1 MNKATKVIIF
11 LSTLIFACIGY
22 SAPVYDQNFDD
33 NNDWWSTTLTGDT
46 VATYITNG
54 IAGNTTHSGTGAL
67 SISSPDGNA
76 ENWYIHQNG
85 SLTISI
91 TPEEEY
97 DLTSWI
103 KTENMNGN
111 TSAKIRLAWRNAAK
125 GWIGNSDYSTA
136 ITTDTDWTQI
146 SLTATAPSNAVGAQ
160 VYLFVDGD
168 VASTAT
174 VTFDDIQIEA
184 TPEPPVF
191 GQDFDENNDWW
202 LQVVTGDAVATYITN
217 GITGDTT
224 YNGTGALSISSPD
237 GGSDRWYMHKNGS
250 FEIQADMLYQLSA
263 RIKTENMGDNTS
275 THIRFSWR
283 DSASGWLGNASS
295 DSISTDGD
303 WTLLTLTAYSPT
315 NAGRAEVFLMVD
327 GDPASTATVT
337 FDDIRVELISDPP
350 KTYNTWL
357 INYTLSGA
365 DALETA
371 DPDGDGYNNFMEYA
385 LGGDPE
391 DPADSGHLPEAA
403 ITKAGSTNWFEVVH
417 FERTDKDDRGLIYSL
432 KHTDELVA
440 ASWGTNDFIQIGSA
454 AYDDSFTVMTNRLM
468 TDLDSRFVQLSI
480 GEQ

>member
-1 MNKATKVIIF
+1 MLLRHILQTALPATQRTTEPVRFPFPARTVDQTGGI
-11 LSTLIFACIGY
+11 CI
-22 SAPVYDQNFDD
+22 
-33 NNDWWSTTLTGDT
+33 
-46 VATYITNG
+46 
-54 IAGNTTHSGTGAL
+54 
-67 SISSPDGNA
+67 
-76 ENWYIHQNG
+76 
-85 SLTISI
+85 
-91 TPEEEY
+91 
-97 DLTSWI
+97 
-103 KTENMNGN
+103 
-111 TSAKIRLAWRNAAK
+111 
-125 GWIGNSDYSTA
+125 
-136 ITTDTDWTQI
+136 
-146 SLTATAPSNAVGAQ
+146 
-160 VYLFVDGD
+160 
-168 VASTAT
+168 
-174 VTFDDIQIEA
+174 
-184 TPEPPVF
+184 
-191 GQDFDENNDWW
+191 
-202 LQVVTGDAVATYITN
+202 
-217 GITGDTT
+217 
-224 YNGTGALSISSPD
+224 
-237 GGSDRWYMHKNGS
+237 KNGS

-365 DALETA
+365 DALDTA

-391 DPADSGHLPEAA
+391 DPAGQVDTFPKQPSQRPAVRIGLKSF
-403 ITKAGSTNWFEVVH
+403 ISNG
-417 FERTDKDDRGLIYSL
+417 TDKDDRGLIYSL

-454 AYDDSFTVMTNRLM
+454 GL
-468 TDLDSRFVQLSI
+468 
-480 GEQ
+480 